1 MIDIF
6 NYIKYGFII
15 IFSFIIIFN
24 FLAFVYKVIRKCFQQ
39 NTVILNAS
47 VTSEI
52 IISNNNE
59 NIVMSYESAI
69 TNSSLVVQPNIQAS
83 NEFKLPTYDEFIAK
97 L

>member
-1 MIDIF
+1 LIDIY

-52 IISNNNE
+52 IISNNE